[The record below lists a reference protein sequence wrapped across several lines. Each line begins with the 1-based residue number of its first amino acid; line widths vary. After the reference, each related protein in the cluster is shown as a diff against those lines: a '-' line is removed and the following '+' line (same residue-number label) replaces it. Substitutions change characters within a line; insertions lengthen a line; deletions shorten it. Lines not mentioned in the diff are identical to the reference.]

1 MDVYLYPPI
10 ELKGQSRPYPPFT
23 DLDSFGGFMS
33 TKLHV
38 GNISSTVLEDDLKAR
53 LANSVQSI
61 TLDLGLKGY
70 HPLD

>member
-1 MDVYLYPPI
+1 
-10 ELKGQSRPYPPFT
+10 
-23 DLDSFGGFMS
+23 MS

-70 HPLD
+70 HPID

>member
-1 MDVYLYPPI
+1 
-10 ELKGQSRPYPPFT
+10 
-23 DLDSFGGFMS
+23 MS

-38 GNISSTVLEDDLKAR
+38 GKISSTVLEDDLKAR

-61 TLDLGLKGY
+61 TLDWGLKGY